1 MKRTIFYISDRTG
14 ITAEVLGHGLLTQF
28 DDQEFD
34 YQMIPYVDSPPKAQQ
49 ALKTINEAADRDG
62 CKPLVFSTMVNR
74 VERDIVSRCNG
85 VFIDFF
91 ETFLH
96 RLEQELH
103 TPAVTAIGR
112 AHGMRQNDTYKTRID
127 AINFALK
134 NDDGANTRSY
144 PEADIILTGVSR
156 CGKTPTCLYLA
167 LQYGIMAANYPLT
180 ADDFDTNKLPSTL
193 APYRNK
199 LFGLTIDP
207 VRLHNI
213 RQERIAD
220 SKYAAMK
227 QCQSEVRAAEN
238 IFNYERIPFLD
249 TSNIS
254 IEEIATTILHQTGV
268 SRRLV

>member
-1 MKRTIFYISDRTG
+1 
-14 ITAEVLGHGLLTQF
+14 
-28 DDQEFD
+28 
-34 YQMIPYVDSPPKAQQ
+34 MIPYVDTPEKAQHALQ
-49 ALKTINEAADRDG
+49 AINQAAQQDG
-62 CKPLVFSTMVNR
+62 CKPLVFSTMVNS
-74 VERDIVSRCNG
+74 VEREIVSRCDAL
-85 VFIDFF
+85 FIDFF
-91 ETFLH
+91 ETYLH

-112 AHGMRQNDTYKTRID
+112 AHGVRENSTYKTRID

-134 NDDGANTRSY
+134 NDDGANTISY
-144 PEADIILTGVSR
+144 PDADIILIGVSR

-180 ADDFDTNKLPSTL
+180 SDDFDTGKLPSALT
-193 APYRNK
+193 PFRKK

-207 VRLHNI
+207 VRLHTI

-220 SKYAAMK
+220 SSYASIK

-238 IFNYERIPFLD
+238 IFQYEQLSFLD

-268 SRRLV
+268 SRRLR

>member
-1 MKRTIFYISDRTG
+1 MKRSVFYISDRTG

-28 DDQEFD
+28 DHQEFA
-34 YQMIPYVDSPPKAQQ
+34 YTMIPYVDTTEKAQL
-49 ALKTINEAADRDG
+49 ALQTINQAAQQDG
-62 CKPLVFSTMVNR
+62 LKPLVFSTMVNNE
-74 VERDIVSRCNG
+74 ERAIVSRCNAL
-85 VFIDFF
+85 FIDFF
-91 ETFLH
+91 ETYLH

-112 AHGMRQNDTYKTRID
+112 AHGMRETSTYKTRMD

-134 NDDGANTRSY
+134 NDDGANIGGY
-144 PEADIILTGVSR
+144 PDADLILVGVSR

-180 ADDFDTNKLPSTL
+180 SDDFDSGQLPAALT
-193 APYRNK
+193 PFRKK

-207 VRLHNI
+207 VRLHTI
-213 RQERIAD
+213 RQERVAHG
-220 SKYAAMK
+220 SYASIK
-227 QCQSEVRAAEN
+227 QCQAEVRSAEN
-238 IFNYERIPFLD
+238 IFNYEQLQYLD

-268 SRRLV
+268 SRRLR